1 MGDSPPHPVRMRAV
15 VFPAEKTE
23 VFRRSLKG
31 RSVCVT
37 GGAGFIGGH
46 LSRALLDL
54 GASVTIIDDLSNSDA
69 GYVAGLVDAYPGRC
83 RFVFASVLD
92 PRGLRDAVVG
102 TELVFHLAAMGS
114 VPRSIA
120 EPERTMAVNLTGT
133 LRVGEACREAGVRRW
148 VYSASSSAY
157 GDDPAGGRSARVETQ
172 LPRPL
177 SPYAVS
183 KLAGEYIVR
192 AWASCYGLPGISLR
206 YFNIFGPRQ
215 ASDSQYSA
223 VIPVFIKRLSEG
235 RPPIVYGDGLQSRD
249 FTPVENAVYANL
261 LAASAVRDPRGE
273 VVNIGLGRRT
283 TILELLNH
291 LTRLTDRPGIE
302 PKFEPERSGDIPHS
316 QADIARAKE
325 LLGYE
330 PVRTLEEG
338 LSDTVEWFQGESVN
352 AKAGG

>member
-1 MGDSPPHPVRMRAV
+1 MRRV
-15 VFPAEKTE
+15 LFPADKAEA
-23 VFRRSLKG
+23 FRRALKG
-31 RSVCVT
+31 RAVCVT

-46 LSRALLDL
+46 LSRALLEL

-69 GYVAGLVDAYPGRC
+69 GNVAELVDRFPGRC
-83 RFVFASVLD
+83 RFVYASILD

-102 TELVFHLAAMGS
+102 TEVVFHLAAMGS
-114 VPRSIA
+114 VPRSIS
-120 EPERTMAVNLTGT
+120 EPERTMQVNLTGT
-133 LRVGEACREAGVRRW
+133 LRVAELCREAGVRRW

-157 GDDPAGGRSARVETQ
+157 GDDPAGGRAPRVESQ
-172 LPRPL
+172 LPRPM

-183 KLAGEYIVR
+183 KLAAEYVVR
-192 AWASCYGLPGISLR
+192 AWAVCYGLPGISLR

-215 ASDSQYSA
+215 PADSQYSA

-235 RPPIVYGDGLQSRD
+235 RAPIVYGDGLQTRD

-261 LAASAVRDPRGE
+261 LAACAVRDPRGE

-291 LTRLTDRPGIE
+291 ITRLTDRAGVQ
-302 PKFEPERSGDIPHS
+302 PKFEPERAGDIPHS

-325 LLGYE
+325 VLGYE
-330 PVRTLEEG
+330 PIRTLEEG
-338 LSDTVEWFQGESVN
+338 LAETAEWFQKGSTSAVG
-352 AKAGG
+352 A